1 MMKSYILCAFSLIL
15 LCSSCGKDKE
25 RRVAVFEDDETTE
38 MKFEETPTL
47 ETTIEEDD
55 VVSIPYKEVGGV
67 KTVEVNINDVIGVD
81 MIIDTG
87 CSGALISLSEARYLA
102 EKGGLA
108 SDDIVGSSQAVIADG
123 SIVENTV
130 VILRKITI
138 GGKLE
143 ATDVEATVSNS
154 ISAPLLLGN
163 EVLGR
168 VKSISIDNDNK
179 CILFKLR

>member
-1 MMKSYILCAFSLIL
+1 MIRFHWVYCIVCVFI
-15 LCSSCGKDKE
+15 CFSCGKDKE
-25 RRVAVFEDDETTE
+25 RRAAVFEDTETSDVN
-38 MKFEETPTL
+38 FEEPSD
-47 ETTIEEDD
+47 IEEVELEDD
-55 VVSIPYKEVGGV
+55 VVSIPFKEQGGV
-67 KTVEVNINDVIGVD
+67 KTVEVNINDAIGVD
-81 MIIDTG
+81 MIVDTG

-102 EKGGLA
+102 EKGAL
-108 SDDIVGSSQAVIADG
+108 SPDDIIGSSKSMIADG

-130 VILRKITI
+130 VVLRKLTI

-143 ATDVEATVSNS
+143 ATDVEATVSEN